1 MAFDAGML
9 ACTLHEIR
17 EESLGA
23 RVEKV
28 YQPERDEIILQIRS
42 KSGGKRLLINAG
54 ANNPRIGFSTEQK
67 ENPQNPPMFCVLL
80 RKHLQGAKLIS
91 VTQEGFERVVSLGFE
106 TRDEMGYACQ
116 MFLVAEVMGKY
127 SNLIFTTE
135 NGKILSALK
144 TVDFST
150 SSLRQVLPG
159 MKYELPPKQDKHD
172 PLGISRED
180 FMEIAKAEGDGKPI
194 DKFILS
200 SFCGI
205 SAAVAREVAFR
216 AAGKTDALCDGYN
229 ASAVYKEFSALMES
243 IRNRHF
249 TPTLIC
255 QGDMPVEYA
264 FCDLMQYG
272 KDFTHK
278 HIESAGELL
287 DLYFQSRD
295 REQRV
300 RQRASDV
307 QKLLTNALARITK
320 KLELQRAE
328 LADCQ
333 KGEDFK
339 KMGDVITANIY
350 LLKRGMKEAL
360 LPDYENYDED
370 GNPRLMKIELDERLS
385 PAANAQRLYK
395 KYNKSKNAKIEL
407 SKQIELDLVEIEY
420 LNSVADSLGR
430 AESPSDLNEI
440 RDELHRSGYASR
452 MKQECG
458 GRKSATPTVAKFKT
472 DDGLTVLCGKNNLQN
487 EYITFRLASKLDYW
501 FHAKNTAGSHVVL
514 VCEGKEPTDRDF
526 TQAAEIAAYHSK
538 ACGGQNIA
546 VDYSLAKNIKKP
558 PSAHPGF
565 VIYHT
570 NWTAYVTPNADDI
583 RRLRVK

>member
-9 ACTLHEIR
+9 ACTLHEIK

-23 RVEKV
+23 RIEKV

-42 KSGGKRLLINAG
+42 KSGGRRLLINAG
-54 ANNPRIGFSTEQK
+54 ANNPRIGFSSEQK
-67 ENPQNPPMFCVLL
+67 ENPQNPPMLCMLL
-80 RKHLQGAKLIS
+80 RKHLQGAKLAS
-91 VTQEGFERVVSLGFE
+91 VEQEGFERVVTLGFE
-106 TRDEMGYACQ
+106 TRDEMGYECK
-116 MFLVAEVMGKY
+116 MFLIAEVMGKY
-127 SNLIFTTE
+127 SNLIFTDS
-135 NGKILSALK
+135 NMKILAALK

-172 PLGISRED
+172 PRSLTREE
-180 FMEIAKAEGDGKPI
+180 FMRIASSEGEGKPA

-200 SFCGI
+200 SFLGI
-205 SAAVAREVAFR
+205 SAAIAREVVYR
-216 AAGKTDALCDGYN
+216 ATGRTDTLCDGYN
-229 ASAVYKEFSALMES
+229 AGALYKAFSEIMGNIQNSEFS
-243 IRNRHF
+243 
-249 TPTLIC
+249 PTLIC
-255 QGDMPVEYA
+255 KGDTPVEYA
-264 FCDLMQYG
+264 FCDLLQYG
-272 KDFTHK
+272 DDFTHK
-278 HIESAGELL
+278 HMESAGELL
-287 DLYFQSRD
+287 DLYFGSRD

-307 QKLLTNALARITK
+307 QKLLSNALARITK

-333 KGEDFK
+333 RGEEYK
-339 KMGDVITANIY
+339 KEGDIITANIY

-360 LPDYENYDED
+360 LPDYESCDDE
-370 GNPRLMKIELDERLS
+370 GNPRMLRIELDERLS

-395 KYNKSKNAKIEL
+395 KYNKSKNAKNEL
-407 SKQIELDLVEIEY
+407 TKQIELDLVEIDY
-420 LNSVADSLGR
+420 LNSVVDSLER
-430 AESPSDLNEI
+430 AESPSDLSEI

-452 MKQECG
+452 MKAESG
-458 GRKSATPTVAKFKT
+458 GRKSSMPTVAKFKT
-472 DDGLTVLCGKNNLQN
+472 DDGLTVLCGKNNIQN

-501 FHAKNTAGSHVVL
+501 FHAKNVAGSHVVL
-514 VCEGKEPTDRDF
+514 VCNGKEPTDRDF

-538 ACGGQNIA
+538 AYGGQNIA

-558 PSAHPGF
+558 AAARPGL

-570 NWTAYVTPNADDI
+570 NWTAYVTPHADEI

>member
-28 YQPERDEIILQIRS
+28 YLPERDEIVLQIRS

-54 ANNPRIGFSTEQK
+54 ANNPRIGFSAEQK

-80 RKHLQGAKLIS
+80 RKHLQGAKLVS
-91 VTQEGFERVVSLGFE
+91 VMQEGFERVVTLGFE
-106 TRDEMGYACQ
+106 TRDEMGYECQ

-127 SNLIFTTE
+127 SNLIFT
-135 NGKILSALK
+135 NSDGKILSALK
-144 TVDFST
+144 TVDFTT

-159 MKYELPPKQDKHD
+159 MRYELPPKQDKHV
-172 PLGISRED
+172 PLGVTRET
-180 FMEIAKAEGDGKPI
+180 FMEIAKTEGNGKPA

-200 SFCGI
+200 AFAGI
-205 SAAVAREVAFR
+205 SAAIAREIAYR
-216 AAGKTDALCDGYN
+216 ATGKTDTPCDGYN
-229 ASAVYKEFSALMES
+229 AAALYKEFSEMMDNIQNGRFS
-243 IRNRHF
+243 
-249 TPTLIC
+249 PTLIC
-255 QGDMPVEYA
+255 QGDLPVEYA
-264 FCDLMQYG
+264 FCDLLQYG

-278 HIESAGELL
+278 HLASAGELL

-307 QKLLTNALARITK
+307 QKLIGNALARVTK
-320 KLELQRAE
+320 KLELQRTE

-333 KGEDFK
+333 KGEEFK

-360 LPDYENYDED
+360 LPDYENYDDE
-370 GNPRLMKIELDERLS
+370 GNPRMIRIELDERLS

-395 KYNKSKNAKIEL
+395 KYNKSKNARIEL
-407 SKQIELDLVEIEY
+407 TKQIELDLVEIEY
-420 LNSVADSLGR
+420 LNSVADSLER

-458 GRKSATPTVAKFKT
+458 GRRSATPTVAKFRT

-487 EYITFRLASKLDYW
+487 EYITFRLASKHDYW
-501 FHAKNTAGSHVVL
+501 FHAKTPPARTCSWFARVRSRPTATSRRPPRSPPITPRHTADKTL
-514 VCEGKEPTDRDF
+514 PWITHLPKISKSRPQLAPALSSITPTGRP
-526 TQAAEIAAYHSK
+526 TSRPMPTISAAY
-538 ACGGQNIA
+538 A
-546 VDYSLAKNIKKP
+546 
-558 PSAHPGF
+558 
-565 VIYHT
+565 
-570 NWTAYVTPNADDI
+570 
-583 RRLRVK
+583 

>member
-28 YQPERDEIILQIRS
+28 YQPERDEILLQIRS

-80 RKHLQGAKLIS
+80 RKHLQGAKLMS
-91 VTQEGFERVVSLGFE
+91 VTQEGFERVVTLGFE
-106 TRDEMGYACQ
+106 TRDEMGYECQ
-116 MFLVAEVMGKY
+116 MFLIAEVMGKY
-127 SNLIFTTE
+127 SNLIFT
-135 NGKILSALK
+135 NGSGKILSALK

-159 MKYELPPKQDKHD
+159 MKYELPPKQDKHN
-172 PLGISRED
+172 PLGVSRES
-180 FMEIAKAEGDGKPI
+180 FMEIAKTEGNGKPA

-200 SFCGI
+200 SFSGI
-205 SAAVAREVAFR
+205 SAAIAREIAYR
-216 AAGKTDALCDGYN
+216 ATGKTDPPCDGYN
-229 ASAVYKEFSALMES
+229 AGALYKEFSELMDNIQTGNFS
-243 IRNRHF
+243 
-249 TPTLIC
+249 PTLIC

-264 FCDLMQYG
+264 FCDLLQYG
-272 KDFTHK
+272 EDFTHK

-287 DLYFQSRD
+287 DLFFQSRD

-307 QKLLTNALARITK
+307 QKLLGNALARITK

-328 LADCQ
+328 LADCG
-333 KGEDFK
+333 KGEEFK
-339 KMGDVITANIY
+339 KMGDIITANIY

-360 LPDYENYDED
+360 LPDYENYDD
-370 GNPRLMKIELDERLS
+370 NGNPCMMKIELDERLS

-407 SKQIELDLVEIEY
+407 SRQIELDLVEIEY
-420 LNSVADSLGR
+420 LNSVADSLER
-430 AESPSDLNEI
+430 AESPSDLAEI

-458 GRKSATPTVAKFKT
+458 GRKASTPTVAKFKT

-501 FHAKNTAGSHVVL
+501 FHVKNAAGSHVVL

-538 ACGGQNIA
+538 AYGGQNIA

-558 PSAHPGF
+558 PAARPGF

-570 NWTAYVTPNADDI
+570 NWTAYVTPNAEEI
-583 RRLRVK
+583 RRLREK